1 MTTKKI
7 GISTLL
13 GLVYMIAA
21 EFIGFEATAIYLL
34 GFIVG
39 FLIFKEEE

>member
-1 MTTKKI
+1 MTIKKI
-7 GISTLL
+7 WISTLA
-13 GLVYMIAA
+13 GIAYVIVA
-21 EFIGFEATAIYLL
+21 ECIGFEATAIYLL